1 MEENGETVLFGMR
14 RAASRENYFTKAI
27 KTGPK
32 EYGFVFKPSLGGFF
46 CVAEKGGCIS
56 LCFGDS

>member
-14 RAASRENYFTKAI
+14 RAASRENYFTKQLKQALRNM
-27 KTGPK
+27 GL
-32 EYGFVFKPSLGGFF
+32 FLSLALVV

>member
-32 EYGFVFKPSLGGFF
+32 EYGFVFKPSLGG
-46 CVAEKGGCIS
+46 
-56 LCFGDS
+56 LCS